1 MDLAQ
6 GKKDGQSSLVD
17 LESAYARAQSRATD
31 PDAAL
36 KERER
41 MLRL

>member
-6 GKKDGQSSLVD
+6 GKKDGQSSLVS
-17 LESAYARAQSRATD
+17 LESAYSLAKTRATN

-36 KERER
+36 D
-41 MLRL
+41 